1 MLLISQNGSS
11 KDQRD
16 DWNDRRVTDK
26 TLKEKDK
33 TTYKQSGEEPRWD
46 RFAPQGLAGC
56 PMAWAVCLKG
66 IVVWGGEDGVHHIL
80 PQPLFPRARAPH
92 QHGQE
97 N

>member
-11 KDQRD
+11 KDPRD
-16 DWNDRRVTDK
+16 YRPNAGVE
-26 TLKEKDK
+26 EKDK

-46 RFAPQGLAGC
+46 GFAPEGLASC

-92 QHGQE
+92 QHGQG